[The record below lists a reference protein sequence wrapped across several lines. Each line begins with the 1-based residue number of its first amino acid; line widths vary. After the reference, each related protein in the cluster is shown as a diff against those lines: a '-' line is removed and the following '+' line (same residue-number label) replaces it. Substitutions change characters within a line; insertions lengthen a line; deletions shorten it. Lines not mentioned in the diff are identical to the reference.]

1 MTNLSMV
8 RLCLEVEQNLAK
20 MPEKY
25 FQQLRQ
31 VLDMEH
37 RRRRALLP
45 GEDLVWVN
53 MTPQEQNTLMHE
65 KANAKVYEDWA
76 RGYAFFAATE
86 DA

>member
-8 RLCLEVEQNLAK
+8 RLCLEVEQNLPR
-20 MPEKY
+20 MPDKY

-45 GEDLVWVN
+45 GEDKVWVN
-53 MTPQEQNTLMHE
+53 MTPQEQNAWMHE
-65 KANAKVYEDWA
+65 KALDTVYEDWC
-76 RGYAFFAATE
+76 RFQDGTE
-86 DA
+86 KEW